1 MIGATSGAS
10 EVAALDSPLTH
21 RDGVRACALP
31 ATLLSKTWTGHVFQI
46 HRILRYNQKNTN
58 KKQKKQSS
66 SGIHCSVSVAAG
78 RAPGCPGQRQLTG
91 PASWC
96 FDAAQHALTIPGAY
110 NSVRGIYETAS
121 RKRANK

>member
-46 HRILRYNQKNTN
+46 HRILRYNQKKNT
-58 KKQKKQSS
+58 KKTKQLRDPLFCL
-66 SGIHCSVSVAAG
+66 CS
-78 RAPGCPGQRQLTG
+78 RRQG
-91 PASWC
+91 PR
-96 FDAAQHALTIPGAY
+96 LP
-110 NSVRGIYETAS
+110 
-121 RKRANK
+121 